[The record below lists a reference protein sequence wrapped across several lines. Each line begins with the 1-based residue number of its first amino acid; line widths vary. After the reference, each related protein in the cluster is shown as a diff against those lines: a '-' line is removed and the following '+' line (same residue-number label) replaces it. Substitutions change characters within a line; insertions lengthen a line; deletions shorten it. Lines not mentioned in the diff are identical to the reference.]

1 MSLKFKNR
9 LIKEI
14 KFEVWDTVLSHT
26 WDLIHIGCSVLCII
40 TLELQLEWFR
50 MICLNNLPLQYWE
63 RKQSKKLHPLT
74 SLCFLAQ
81 CMWVYVFIL
90 GVYLLMHYFSKIS
103 SNCLPKTQ
111 LGKEVMGKT
120 EKKNWNVISLDM
132 SNHRASMDIVSWR
145 YMHFQWRT
153 IS

>member
-1 MSLKFKNR
+1 M
-9 LIKEI
+9 
-14 KFEVWDTVLSHT
+14 LSHT

-120 EKKNWNVISLDM
+120 EKKKLKCNIIRHVKPQSFNGYSELEVHAFSVKDNFIMTVETS
-132 SNHRASMDIVSWR
+132 ASTNFSD
-145 YMHFQWRT
+145 
-153 IS
+153 